1 MRPGSAVA
9 RMERRRR
16 IGNWLLLLWCSW
28 AIPGLAAAQQAHA
41 QATPGTSPAQA
52 PLPGAP
58 SAGQQPSP
66 GPTQAPPAPAQ
77 SQGLWERDK
86 LLGDPGGLRTRLS
99 DVGIDLTLQETSEV
113 LGNVTGGVNQGA
125 TYEGATLMGV
135 SVDTEKL
142 LGLPGG
148 TFNASAYQIHGHGL
162 SAENLDNLNLAS
174 GIEAPRSTRL
184 FELWYE
190 QSLLGGKVAVRLGQ
204 QAADQEF
211 MLSQYAALFVN
222 SSLGWPGL
230 PAIDLPSGGPSYPF
244 ATPAVRLKLHPIDE
258 LTVLAGLYSGDPA
271 DNGSGTSFELDRGVF
286 AIGEIQYA
294 INGGDHATGLP
305 GTYKIGAWY
314 NSNEFPDQHFANDGL
329 SLADPASS
337 GVPALHRG
345 DWSLYAIADQMVYR
359 EPGTQDQG
367 LGVFGRIFGAPG
379 NRNEINFELDG
390 GVTYKGI
397 IAGRPNDTAGL
408 AFVYTRISD
417 TASDLDSDVATL
429 SGVGFPIRRN
439 ETVLELTYQ
448 AQVAPWLIL
457 QPDFQYIFNPGGS
470 IPNPDNPSQL
480 IGDAAVL
487 GLVATITF

>member
-1 MRPGSAVA
+1 MMRSPLVVA
-9 RMERRRR
+9 RMEYPRRV
-16 IGNWLLLLWCSW
+16 GKWLLLLWCSW
-28 AIPGLAAAQQAHA
+28 AVPGLAIAQQA
-41 QATPGTSPAQA
+41 PAQPAPGGSPA

-58 SAGQQPSP
+58 SERAQPSP
-66 GPTQAPPAPAQ
+66 GPTQAPPAPAK
-77 SQGLWERDK
+77 SKGLWERDK
-86 LLGDPGGLRTRLS
+86 LLGDLGGLRARLS
-99 DVGIDLTLQETSEV
+99 DAGIDLTLQETSEV
-113 LGNVTGGVNQGA
+113 LGNVTGGVHQGA
-125 TYEGATLMGV
+125 VYEGATLMGV

-148 TFNASAYQIHGHGL
+148 TFNASAYQIHGHEL

-190 QSLLGGKVAVRLGQ
+190 QSLLGGKAAVRVGQ

-211 MLSQYAALFVN
+211 MISQYAALFVN

-244 ATPAVRLKLHPIDE
+244 ATPAVRLKLHPTDE
-258 LTVLAGLYSGDPA
+258 LTVLAGLYNGDPA
-271 DNGSGTSFELDRGVF
+271 DNGSGTSFELNRGAF

-305 GTYKIGAWY
+305 GTYKLGAWY
-314 NSNEFPDQHFANDGL
+314 NSNEFADQRFANDGL
-329 SLADPASS
+329 SLADPASD

-345 DWSLYAIADQMVYR
+345 DWSIYAIADQMVYR

-367 LGVFGRIFGAPG
+367 IGVFGRIMGAPG

-408 AFVYTRISD
+408 GFVYTRISER
-417 TASDLDSDVATL
+417 ASALDSDKATF
-429 SGVGFPIRRN
+429 SGSPFPIRRN

-448 AQVAPWLIL
+448 AQVAPWWIV
-457 QPDFQYIFNPGGS
+457 QPDFQYVFNPGGN
-470 IPNPDNPSQL
+470 IPNPDDPSQT
-480 IGDAAVL
+480 IGDAAIL
-487 GLVATITF
+487 GLVTTITF